1 MRLPAEAEAKGSED
15 RGHSRVRD
23 GGGSCTEEAGGVV
36 TEAPGVV
43 GFGVEG
49 WRAEHTTGSPP
60 QMGVAGGPSAVP
72 VLVIMS
78 EREVRKGTQ
87 RIGCPR
93 RGSKNNMHYVEGKAE
108 CCGLNCGAPP
118 KRSTEVLTAGT
129 RDRDWD
135 LTWK

>member
-1 MRLPAEAEAKGSED
+1 M
-15 RGHSRVRD
+15 
-23 GGGSCTEEAGGVV
+23 V

-43 GFGVEG
+43 GFSVGG
-49 WRAEHTTGSPP
+49 WRAEHTTGSPL

-93 RGSKNNMHYVEGKAE
+93 RGSKNIMHYVEGKAE
-108 CCGLNCGAPP
+108 CCGLNCGDPQ
-118 KRSTEVLTAGT
+118 KIH
-129 RDRDWD
+129 
-135 LTWK
+135 